1 MRNLRPLK
9 FNEFEKENKR
19 KLSFFE
25 ENELS
30 YSIYKKNP
38 NNEYDLEK
46 IQNKIINEI
55 TEKNK

>member
-1 MRNLRPLK
+1 VRNLRPLK